1 MVGLSRKKDKQMTNQ
16 IRNICIDARSTILC
30 ALKKMDDIGHK
41 LLIVATT
48 DGKFKGL
55 ISIGDIQRAIIDILR
70 HDVKVASPDDD
81 INVVKKNMAGRRIE
95 FMPIVDSDGVI
106 TDVIF
111 WDDIFKKDVFYCAEK
126 FNLPVVIMAG
136 GEGRRLRPL
145 TNVLPKP
152 LIPIGEKTI
161 LEDIMDKFVAC
172 GSNDFYLS
180 LNYKADFIRNYM
192 NQLGNTVYR
201 LTYLQED
208 KPLGTAGSLKLL
220 EKKIHSTFFVSNCD
234 ILIDEDY
241 SQILKYH
248 RENNNEITLVTAIKN
263 LSIPYGVVDT
273 TKYGLLKE
281 IKEKPNM
288 SFQINTGLYVLEPHL
303 MEEIPGDTFF
313 HITHL
318 MDKVLKRKGRIGC
331 FPVSEKSW
339 KDIGDWKEYNKFVM

>member
-1 MVGLSRKKDKQMTNQ
+1 MVSRDYISDISVSLTDSLCDVFQKMAEKSKRLFLVFDK
-16 IRNICIDARSTILC
+16 SFFS
-30 ALKKMDDIGHK
+30 G
-41 LLIVATT
+41 V
-48 DGKFKGL
+48 
-55 ISIGDIQRAIIDILR
+55 ISSGDIQRAIVANVSMQNPISSILR
-70 HDVKVASPDDD
+70 QNYRYATIDTDMDT
-81 INVVKKNMAGRRIE
+81 IKKEMLKYRME
-95 FMPIVDSDGVI
+95 FMPILDGDQLVDVVFWEDLFSDSLLQCESPF
-106 TDVIF
+106 D
-111 WDDIFKKDVFYCAEK
+111 
-126 FNLPVVIMAG
+126 LPVVIMAG

-192 NQLGNTVYR
+192 NQLGKNTAYK

>member
-1 MVGLSRKKDKQMTNQ
+1 
-16 IRNICIDARSTILC
+16 
-30 ALKKMDDIGHK
+30 
-41 LLIVATT
+41 
-48 DGKFKGL
+48 
-55 ISIGDIQRAIIDILR
+55 
-70 HDVKVASPDDD
+70 
-81 INVVKKNMAGRRIE
+81 
-95 FMPIVDSDGVI
+95 
-106 TDVIF
+106 
-111 WDDIFKKDVFYCAEK
+111 
-126 FNLPVVIMAG
+126 
-136 GEGRRLRPL
+136 
-145 TNVLPKP
+145 
-152 LIPIGEKTI
+152 
-161 LEDIMDKFVAC
+161 
-172 GSNDFYLS
+172 
-180 LNYKADFIRNYM
+180 M